1 MFFDALAV
9 LVITFFASIGMV
21 EAVEWLLKNPLRKK
35 ISRKV
40 FVVAKISSIPEED
53 IEPAL
58 RSVLAETNGLRREV
72 FLDCEGISD
81 RALFICEKLE
91 RRFDC
96 SLFRGEDELISMFRE
111 GLHNGG
117 KQL

>member
-21 EAVEWLLKNPLRKK
+21 EAAEWLLKNPLRKK
-35 ISRKV
+35 IPHKV
-40 FVVAKISSIPEED
+40 FVVADVSSVPEDE

-58 RSVLAETNGLRREV
+58 RSVIAETNGLRREI

-81 RALFICEKLE
+81 EALYICERLE
-91 RRFDC
+91 QRFDC
-96 SLFRGEDELISMFRE
+96 FLFRGEDELISMFRE
-111 GLHNGG
+111 GLHNGK

>member
-21 EAVEWLLKNPLRKK
+21 EAAEWLLKNPLRKK
-35 ISRKV
+35 IPHKV
-40 FVVAKISSIPEED
+40 FVIAKVSSVPEDE

-58 RSVLAETNGLRREV
+58 RSVLAETNGLHREV

-81 RALFICEKLE
+81 NALYICEKLE

-96 SLFRGEDELISMFRE
+96 YLFRGENELVSMFRE
-111 GLHNGG
+111 GLHNEK